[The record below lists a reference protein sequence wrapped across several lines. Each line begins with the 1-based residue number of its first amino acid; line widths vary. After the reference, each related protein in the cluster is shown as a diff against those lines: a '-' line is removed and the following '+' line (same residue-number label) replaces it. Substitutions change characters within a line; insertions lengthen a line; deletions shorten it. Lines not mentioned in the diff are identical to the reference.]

1 MLFTKMQGAGNDFVI
16 VSGFSY
22 QSLGDVSALA
32 KKMCDRHFGAGAD
45 GLIWLCPSPVAAANV
60 RIFNSDGS
68 EAETCGNG
76 VRCAAKYL
84 YDSGLARSGEMRLQT
99 LAGVISARV
108 GTAGVTVDMGVP
120 RFDAREIPVR
130 GGSNVLTLPAGD
142 REAQFFCVSMGNPHA
157 VTFDLYPD
165 DSLFYEI
172 APALEVNPAF
182 PKRSNIEF
190 CRIQNGRIEV
200 RVWERGDGATL
211 ACGSGACACLAAAAK
226 QGMIG
231 READVAMP
239 GGVLHI
245 LWNADDHMIMTGD
258 ASIVYTAD
266 WKVSL

>member
-1 MLFTKMQGAGNDFVI
+1 MRENDFVI

-32 KKMCDRHFGAGAD
+32 KKMCDRHYGAGAD

-120 RFDAREIPVR
+120 RFER
-130 GGSNVLTLPAGD
+130 AG
-142 REAQFFCVSMGNPHA
+142 R
-157 VTFDLYPD
+157 
-165 DSLFYEI
+165 
-172 APALEVNPAF
+172 F
-182 PKRSNIEF
+182 PF
-190 CRIQNGRIEV
+190 
-200 RVWERGDGATL
+200 
-211 ACGSGACACLAAAAK
+211 AAAAMCLRFR
-226 QGMIG
+226 QAIG
-231 READVAMP
+231 RHSSSAYRWA
-239 GGVLHI
+239 I
-245 LWNADDHMIMTGD
+245 RTR
-258 ASIVYTAD
+258 
-266 WKVSL
+266 